1 MPRVAVSS
9 HSGDALGRVA
19 RRSVGGSDADIP
31 AHSAVQLFFARANAR
46 QRPRTPGAQSA
57 EIRFAGEICRRLDG
71 NPLAIEPAAARAA
84 TLGLEG
90 VHRRLDDCL
99 AILGGLVPGAGW
111 PDQTPRGRA
120 AGAGAACR

>member
-1 MPRVAVSS
+1 MVASRDEASAGATRTFQRIRPSSCASRARTRGSGRARPARSPPKYVSPARSAAVSTAS
-9 HSGDALGRVA
+9 RSRSN
-19 RRSVGGSDADIP
+19 RRP
-31 AHSAVQLFFARANAR
+31 
-46 QRPRTPGAQSA
+46 
-57 EIRFAGEICRRLDG
+57 
-71 NPLAIEPAAARAA
+71 RAA